1 MAGLLMANLFDTD
14 NAPTTEPSE
23 IIAGDLLQWK
33 RSDLNTDYANGTYTL
48 KYSARLAGTAATEIE
63 ITATADGNDYL
74 VSEASAT
81 TAAYTAGV
89 YYWQAYITRDADS
102 ERILIDQGQW
112 EVVAN
117 RDTDTSDPRSHAK
130 IMIDKIESLLEN
142 RADADVDNYAI
153 GGRSITKM
161 SIDELRNWRSF
172 YRAEYQSEL
181 DDLARKQ
188 GKPTGNVITA
198 RFVS

>member
-1 MAGLLMANLFDTD
+1 MANLFDTD